1 MEIHYEIA
9 QSLVARKVAGEL
21 LLVPVQDNLGDLSF
35 MYTANETGTRVWD
48 LLVQKRSITEIKRIL
63 KEEYDTEEEKLEN
76 DLKNFV
82 EQLVSIGALR

>member
-1 MEIHYEIA
+1 
-9 QSLVARKVAGEL
+9 
-21 LLVPVQDNLGDLSF
+21 